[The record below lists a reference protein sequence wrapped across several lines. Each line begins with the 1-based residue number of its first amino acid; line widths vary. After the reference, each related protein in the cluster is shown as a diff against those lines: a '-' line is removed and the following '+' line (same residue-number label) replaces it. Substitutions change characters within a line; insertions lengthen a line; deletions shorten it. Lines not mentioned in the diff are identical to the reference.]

1 MFSLQTIEQAD
12 TVLRAEDSLAPLDPW
27 LRQRQLRDRR
37 IVDIPEKEGVQ
48 CHMQHAI
55 VNVG

>member
-1 MFSLQTIEQAD
+1 MAKK
-12 TVLRAEDSLAPLDPW
+12 
-27 LRQRQLRDRR
+27 QRQLRDRR